1 MLITISLYDCVIY
14 GTLECK
20 HVYFWK
26 MYGDELYDYQMYGGA
41 TRIGPS
47 TGKDTPL
54 EE

>member
-1 MLITISLYDCVIY
+1 
-14 GTLECK
+14 
-20 HVYFWK
+20 